1 MSTGST
7 RIGLISALIVIA
19 LIATVVFLSLGFF
32 NPAAEKVLPGVRV
45 MGIDLDGLNMPKGLA
60 QLEELEKKLRVEEV
74 TLSYQEQSWPLLLS
88 EAGLDL
94 DEEWIMEEALRSGR
108 EGNVIQRLKD
118 RKQLRQSGVAID
130 PAINFDQDRLKQ
142 RTDEFTK
149 GIVDEP
155 LDANFVIDGNDAVSI
170 RPGKDGTAVDMEK
183 LVGDLTEVIV
193 ESKNPQVELAMINVA
208 PARSAEMLQSTG
220 INGLL
225 AGYYTRFDSSK
236 TSRTYNVNVAAGAFD
251 ELLVLPGHN
260 VSFNEVVGPR
270 SSEAGYKNAPV
281 IVDNEFVD
289 GLGGGVCQ
297 VSTTLYN
304 CVLLAGLEVVER
316 TCHSLPVSY
325 VPIGRDATVVY
336 GAIDFS
342 FCNNTDDYIYVKSFV
357 SGGQLGIK
365 IYGNTAHKKDVQV
378 NSWVTQEIEPRV
390 IYEDDPNLPKGE
402 EVVKQEGSKGFRVSG
417 ERLFLVNGAVENRE
431 SLYSSEYSS
440 VNKIVAVGTLE
451 QVLPQI
457 APSVLPSDTGRTNN
471 NATVPQSPEKT
482 NQPSDGIDSNGAA
495 VEPAANS
502 DSNGKS
508 NGKNTVNQALPGV
521 KQPTGE
527 KQQPANQKEASEKE
541 STDTD

>member
-1 MSTGST
+1 MSAGST

-19 LIATVVFLSLGFF
+19 LIVTVVFLSLGFF

-45 MGIDLDGLNMPKGLA
+45 MGIDLGGLNLPKGLA
-60 QLEELEKKLRVEEV
+60 QLEELEKKLRAEEV
-74 TLSYQEQSWPLLLS
+74 TLSYHEQSWPLLLS
-88 EAGLDL
+88 ETGLDL
-94 DEEWIMEEALRSGR
+94 DEEEIMEEALRSGR
-108 EGNVIQRLKD
+108 EGNAIQRLKD

-149 GIVDEP
+149 GIVVEP
-155 LDANFVIDGNDAVSI
+155 LDASFVIEGNDAVSI

-378 NSWVTQEIEPRV
+378 NTWVTQEIEPRV

-417 ERLFLVNGAVENRE
+417 ERLFLVKGAVETRE

-440 VNKIVAVGTLE
+440 INKIVAVGTLE

-457 APSVLPSDTGRTNN
+457 APSVLQSDAGRTNS

-482 NQPSDGIDSNGAA
+482 NQPADGVDSNGAA
-495 VEPAANS
+495 VEPANGGN
-502 DSNGKS
+502 NGKPA
-508 NGKNTVNQALPGV
+508 VNQALPGA
-521 KQPTGE
+521 KQPAGE
-527 KQQPANQKEASEKE
+527 KQQSANQKEASKKE
-541 STDTD
+541 STETD